1 MAKGILGKK
10 IGMTQIFE
18 ADGRLIPVTVV
29 EAGPCVVVQ
38 NKTEETDGYN
48 AVQLGFG
55 EVKEK
60 HMTRPMKG
68 HFDKAGVTPVKFVK
82 ELRLSAPSEYTV
94 GQQITADIFAAGELI
109 DATGISRGKGFA
121 GTIKRHNFAR
131 GPMKH
136 GSKSHREPGSM
147 GPMHSGPGGR
157 VIKGKKLPGRMGN
170 AQVTVQRLTVAKVD
184 VERGGRG
191 SWRSHVHRTRLR
203 SACSS
208 SSLKLPMQTPFF
220 WTGDARFLSRE
231 RKWGSHH
238 AALVP
243 H

>member
-18 ADGRLIPVTVV
+18 ADGKMIPVTVV
-29 EAGPCVVVQ
+29 EAGPCLVIQ

-55 EVKEK
+55 ELKEK
-60 HMTRPMKG
+60 HTSKPMKG
-68 HFDKAGVTPVKFVK
+68 HFDKAGITPVKFVR

-94 GQQITADIFAAGELI
+94 GQKISAEIFTAGELI

-121 GTIKRHNFAR
+121 GTIKRHNFAC
-131 GPMKH
+131 GPMAH

-170 AQVTVQRLTVAKVD
+170 AKVTVQRLTVAKVD
-184 VERGGRG
+184 TDRNLILVKG
-191 SWRSHVHRTRLR
+191 SIPGAAGSFVVLR
-203 SACSS
+203 ETV
-208 SSLKLPMQTPFF
+208 KP
-220 WTGDARFLSRE
+220 G
-231 RKWGSHH
+231 K
-238 AALVP
+238 
-243 H
+243 

>member
-1 MAKGILGKK
+1 MAKGFLGKK
-10 IGMTQIFE
+10 LGMTQIFE
-18 ADGRLIPVTVV
+18 ADGKMIPVTVV
-29 EAGPCVVVQ
+29 EAGPCLVIQ

-55 EVKEK
+55 ELKEK
-60 HMTRPMKG
+60 HTSKPMKG

-94 GQQITADIFAAGELI
+94 GQKISADIFTAGELI

-121 GTIKRHNFAR
+121 GTIKRHNFSR
-131 GPMKH
+131 GPMAH

-170 AQVTVQRLTVAKVD
+170 AKVTVQRLTVAKVD
-184 VERGGRG
+184 TDRNLILVKG
-191 SWRSHVHRTRLR
+191 SIPGAAGSFVVLR
-203 SACSS
+203 ETV
-208 SSLKLPMQTPFF
+208 KP
-220 WTGDARFLSRE
+220 G
-231 RKWGSHH
+231 K
-238 AALVP
+238 
-243 H
+243 

>member
-18 ADGRLIPVTVV
+18 ADGRMIPVTVV
-29 EAGPCVVVQ
+29 EAGPCLVIQ

-55 EVKEK
+55 ELKEK
-60 HMTRPMKG
+60 HTNKPMKG
-68 HFDKAGVTPVKFVK
+68 HFDKAGITPVKFVR

-94 GQQITADIFAAGELI
+94 GQKISAEIFTAGELI

-121 GTIKRHNFAR
+121 GTIKRHNFAC
-131 GPMKH
+131 GPMAH

-170 AQVTVQRLTVAKVD
+170 AKVTVQRLTVAKVD
-184 VERGGRG
+184 TDRNLILVKG
-191 SWRSHVHRTRLR
+191 SIPGAAGSFVVLR
-203 SACSS
+203 ETV
-208 SSLKLPMQTPFF
+208 KP
-220 WTGDARFLSRE
+220 G
-231 RKWGSHH
+231 K
-238 AALVP
+238 
-243 H
+243 

>member
-18 ADGRLIPVTVV
+18 ADGKMIPVTVV
-29 EAGPCVVVQ
+29 EAGPCLVIQ

-55 EVKEK
+55 ELKEK
-60 HMTRPMKG
+60 HTNKPMKG
-68 HFDKAGVTPVKFVK
+68 HFDKAGVTPVKFVR

-94 GQQITADIFAAGELI
+94 GQKISAEIFTAGELI

-121 GTIKRHNFAR
+121 GTIKRHNFAC
-131 GPMKH
+131 GPMAH

-170 AQVTVQRLTVAKVD
+170 AKVTVQRLTVAKVD
-184 VERGGRG
+184 TDRNLILVKG
-191 SWRSHVHRTRLR
+191 SIPGAAGSFVV
-203 SACSS
+203 
-208 SSLKLPMQTPFF
+208 LKETVKP
-220 WTGDARFLSRE
+220 G
-231 RKWGSHH
+231 K
-238 AALVP
+238 
-243 H
+243 